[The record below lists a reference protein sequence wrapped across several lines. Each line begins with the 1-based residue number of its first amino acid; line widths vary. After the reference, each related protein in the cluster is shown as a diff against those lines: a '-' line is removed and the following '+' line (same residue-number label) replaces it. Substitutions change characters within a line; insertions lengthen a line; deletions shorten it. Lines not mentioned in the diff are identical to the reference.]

1 MLGFIKIQKI
11 KFYFFFVFLFLFSCG
26 QNYQPKPKGFQRYN
40 LPTPKHETITV
51 SNYYLFEKNK
61 LAKLD
66 LNKELNW
73 LNLSYKKQGAEI
85 LITFKQINTPKDL
98 LLYIKESYKLI
109 NKHKVRA
116 SSILETNIK
125 TVNGKHA
132 VLIDIKG
139 EVPSPFQ
146 FITTDSSKNFLRAA
160 LYFERPIKGDSI
172 SPVVDYLKKDMIH
185 ILNTLQWNE

>member
-85 LITFKQINTPKDL
+85 LITFKQIRTPNDL
-98 LLYIKESYKLI
+98 LLYINESYKLI

-132 VLIDIKG
+132 VMIDIKG

-185 ILNTLQWNE
+185 ILNTLQWKE

>member
-85 LITFKQINTPKDL
+85 LFTFKQINTPNDL

>member
-85 LITFKQINTPKDL
+85 LITFKQIRTPNDL
-98 LLYIKESYKLI
+98 LLYIHESYKLI

-116 SSILETNIK
+116 SSILETNIE

>member
-1 MLGFIKIQKI
+1 MLEFIKVQKI
-11 KFYFFFVFLFLFSCG
+11 KFSFFFVFLFLFSCG

-40 LPTPKHETITV
+40 LPTPQHETINV
-51 SNYYLFEKNK
+51 SNFYLFEKNK
-61 LAKLD
+61 LAKTE

-73 LNLSYKKQGAEI
+73 LNLSYKQQGAEI
-85 LITFKQINTPKDL
+85 LITFKQINNPNDL
-98 LLYIKESYKLI
+98 SLYINESYKLI

-125 TVNGKHA
+125 TTTGKYA

>member
-1 MLGFIKIQKI
+1 
-11 KFYFFFVFLFLFSCG
+11 LFSCG

-85 LITFKQINTPKDL
+85 LITFKQINTPNDL
-98 LLYIKESYKLI
+98 LLYINESYKLI

>member
-1 MLGFIKIQKI
+1 MTYKEFGDTTSGRLHT
-11 KFYFFFVFLFLFSCG
+11 
-26 QNYQPKPKGFQRYN
+26 N
-40 LPTPKHETITV
+40 LEGAVTDYTNNQFNK
-51 SNYYLFEKNK
+51 YK

-85 LITFKQINTPKDL
+85 LITFKQINTPNDL
-98 LLYIKESYKLI
+98 LLYINESYKLI

-139 EVPSPFQ
+139 EVASPFQ

>member
-1 MLGFIKIQKI
+1 MTKNELNVLEFIKIQKI
-11 KFYFFFVFLFLFSCG
+11 NFSFFFVFLFLFSCG

-40 LPTPKHETITV
+40 LPTPQHETINV
-51 SNYYLFEKNK
+51 SNFYLFEKNK
-61 LAKLD
+61 LAKTE

-85 LITFKQINTPKDL
+85 LITFKQINTPNDL
-98 LLYIKESYKLI
+98 LLYINESYKLI

-172 SPVVDYLKKDMIH
+172 SPVVDLSLIH
-185 ILNTLQWNE
+185 I